1 MPMFLKGMRKINT
14 TKSKKLKLSKVFTLG
29 AAISAGGTGTIMSA
43 APAFADTTVTVK
55 PGQSLNS
62 IATDNHISVDTLA
75 KKNNLTVS
83 STIHPNQQLT
93 VPDTT
98 PTTHVVKKGE
108 TISEIA
114 KAHNLKTEDV
124 LKLNNLTWEHST
136 IWIGQTIK
144 LTDGQKDQNTTQQN
158 QGQIHQSQTQQQTTN
173 QASQASL
180 NIQGTDTSSKAV
192 NLALQLTKMNI
203 PYVWGGEST
212 SGMDCSGLVKY
223 VYGQLGYS
231 LPHYTVSQ
239 ESYVNKVNTPTAASV
254 VATAKPGDLLFWGS
268 QGASYHVAIYIG
280 NGKYVAAPTF
290 GQNVSVGSVY
300 SFTPQF
306 VGSLR

>member
-1 MPMFLKGMRKINT
+1 M
-14 TKSKKLKLSKVFTLG
+14 
-29 AAISAGGTGTIMSA
+29 
-43 APAFADTTVTVK
+43 VK
-55 PGQSLNS
+55 QG
-62 IATDNHISVDTLA
+62 D
-75 KKNNLTVS
+75 
-83 STIHPNQQLT
+83 
-93 VPDTT
+93 
-98 PTTHVVKKGE
+98 

-136 IWIGQTIK
+136 IWVGQTIK
-144 LTDGQKDQNTTQQN
+144 LTDGQKNQNTNQQI
-158 QGQIHQSQTQQQTTN
+158 QDQTQQTTTTTT
-173 QASQASL
+173 QAPQASL
-180 NIQGTDTSSKAV
+180 NIQGTDTASKAV

-203 PYVWGGEST
+203 PYVWGGETT

-231 LPHYTVSQ
+231 LPHYTVAQ
-239 ESYVNKVNTPTAASV
+239 EAYVNKVNTPTAASV
-254 VATAKPGDLLFWGS
+254 VATAKPGDLLFWGG

-280 NGKYVAAPTF
+280 NGQYVAAPTF

>member
-1 MPMFLKGMRKINT
+1 MRKIIT

-43 APAFADTTVTVK
+43 APAFADSTVTVK

-62 IATDNHISVDTLA
+62 IAVDNHISVDTLA
-75 KKNNLTVS
+75 KKNNLTVT

-93 VPDTT
+93 VPDAA
-98 PTTHVVKKGE
+98 PTTYVVKQGD

-136 IWIGQTIK
+136 IWVGQTIK
-144 LTDGQKDQNTTQQN
+144 LTDGQKNQNTNQQ
-158 QGQIHQSQTQQQTTN
+158 IQSQTQQTTTTTT
-173 QASQASL
+173 QAPQASL
-180 NIQGTDTSSKAV
+180 NIQGTDTASKAV

-203 PYVWGGEST
+203 PYVWGGETT

-231 LPHYTVSQ
+231 LPHYTVAQ
-239 ESYVNKVNTPTAASV
+239 EAYVNKVNTPTAASV
-254 VATAKPGDLLFWGS
+254 VATAKPGDLLFWGG

-280 NGKYVAAPTF
+280 NGQYVAAPTF